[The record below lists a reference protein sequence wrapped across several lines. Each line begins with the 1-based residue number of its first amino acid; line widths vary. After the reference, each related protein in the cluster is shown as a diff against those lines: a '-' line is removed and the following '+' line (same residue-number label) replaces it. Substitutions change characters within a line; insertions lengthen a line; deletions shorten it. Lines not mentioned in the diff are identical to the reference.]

1 MIQFVIYIV
10 IIVIL
15 EIDLYYI
22 RASDTDGYSGC
33 HRDDLKWP
41 PLPGVYRNNAY
52 HIRKKG
58 ITDWTKLG
66 WGYRFKK
73 PFRETR
79 VRAVM
84 YEWSARILI
93 VTGAV
98 VIGALISIYLVLGD
112 IPRMIRRIVIIYA
125 ILSGLPLV
133 FFNVAQDEYSG
144 LGKYADRLINLFYN
158 KVL

>member
-1 MIQFVIYIV
+1 
-10 IIVIL
+10 
-15 EIDLYYI
+15 
-22 RASDTDGYSGC
+22 
-33 HRDDLKWP
+33 
-41 PLPGVYRNNAY
+41 
-52 HIRKKG
+52 
-58 ITDWTKLG
+58 
-66 WGYRFKK
+66 
-73 PFRETR
+73 
-79 VRAVM
+79 M
-84 YEWSARILI
+84 YEWIARILI